1 MNHADTE
8 YGQATQ
14 MDTRKT
20 LATVLKKS
28 IPRIFSQFLVSVHGN
43 EGMAQTNCI
52 ASNTPNVTRTSKM
65 AERTP
70 SPYDNA
76 LDTAR
81 EECCRPWPKAC
92 TYHEGYGDG
101 YAQAEQDSAA
111 PDLLEVLEKM
121 RYQSRAAWMTMG
133 SALRARCEAA
143 IAKAKGERSNMKV
156 QWVRVGRSNCH
167 RCGQR
172 LILYTADFRTDVLCG
187 KCCKVI
193 DSGCL
198 QQCYPPD
205 VHHADCTMKID
216 RKEV

>member
-1 MNHADTE
+1 
-8 YGQATQ
+8 

-28 IPRIFSQFLVSVHGN
+28 IPRIFSQFLVSVHEN
-43 EGMAQTNCI
+43 EGMAQTNYT

-101 YAQAEQDSAA
+101 YAQAEKDITT
-111 PDLLEVLEKM
+111 PDL
-121 RYQSRAAWMTMG
+121 
-133 SALRARCEAA
+133 
-143 IAKAKGERSNMKV
+143 RSNMKV

-205 VHHADCTMKID
+205 VHHADCTNH
-216 RKEV
+216 